1 MAKKIEKVLVV
12 NCGSSSLK
20 FQLFDMRGE
29 QMLCK
34 GLVERIGIAG
44 SRLAYTKTGSEK
56 IVREIPLK
64 DHVAAIGAV
73 MDVLCDPACGVV
85 RSLAEID
92 AIGHRVV
99 HGAATFAE
107 PAKITAAA
115 KKAIAKCARLAPLH
129 NPANLQ
135 GIEACEK
142 AAKGVP
148 NVDVFDTAFHQTMPG
163 CAYTYAIPR
172 AVARKY
178 GIRKYGFHGTSHKY
192 ITQAAAAWLKKPLRR
207 VNLVTCHL
215 GNGSSLAAVKNGECI
230 DTTMGLTPLDGL
242 IMGTRSGTIDPGV
255 LLFLG
260 RQGYSFDQLD
270 RLLNK
275 ESGFQGLAGAEGGDS
290 RDVVAKA
297 DKGDIDAVEA
307 LEAFGHRTAMYIG
320 GYNTLIG
327 GADAIVMAGGIGENA
342 AELREQIVKRLGALG
357 VKLDKKANLK
367 VRFGASGVISTK
379 DSRIPV
385 IVIPT
390 NEELMIARETVAVL
404 ANSKS

>member
-1 MAKKIEKVLVV
+1 MKKAIQKVLVV

-20 FQLFDMRGE
+20 FQLFDMKGE
-29 QMLCK
+29 TMLCK

-44 SRLAYTKTGSEK
+44 SRLVYTKTGCDK
-56 IVREIPLK
+56 VVREVAMK
-64 DHVAAIGAV
+64 NHVEAIAQV
-73 MDVLCDPACGVV
+73 MAVLCDPQCGVV
-85 RSLAEID
+85 KSLGEID

-99 HGAATFAE
+99 HGGDKFSA

-115 KKAIAKCARLAPLH
+115 KALIRKCVPLAPLH

-148 NVDVFDTAFHQTMPG
+148 NVGVFDTAFHQTMPG
-163 CAYTYAIPR
+163 CAYQYALPR
-172 AVARKY
+172 KVAKKF
-178 GIRKYGFHGTSHKY
+178 GIRKYGFHGTSHKF
-192 ITQAAAAWLKKPLRR
+192 ITQAAAAWLKKPLKK

-260 RQGYSFDQLD
+260 KQGYTFDQLD

-275 ESGFQGLAGAEGGDS
+275 ESGFQGLAGAQGGDS

-297 DKGDIDAVEA
+297 EKGDIDAVEA

-357 VKLDKKANLK
+357 VKLDPKANLK

-379 DSRIPV
+379 DSKIPV

-404 ANSKS
+404 KG

>member
-1 MAKKIEKVLVV
+1 MKAIQKVLVV

-20 FQLFDMRGE
+20 FQLFDMKGE
-29 QMLCK
+29 KMLCK

-44 SRLAYTKTGSEK
+44 SRLVYTKTGSEK
-56 IVREIPLK
+56 VVREVEMK
-64 DHVAAIGAV
+64 DHVEAIQQVMAV
-73 MDVLCDPACGVV
+73 LTDAEVGVIKT
-85 RSLAEID
+85 LKELD

-99 HGAATFAE
+99 HGGEKFSASVKVLAATKKE
-107 PAKITAAA
+107 IGKISP
-115 KKAIAKCARLAPLH
+115 LAPLH

-148 NVDVFDTAFHQTMPG
+148 NVVVFDTAFHQTMPG
-163 CAYTYAIPR
+163 CAYQYALPR

-178 GIRKYGFHGTSHKY
+178 GIRKYGFHGTSHKF
-192 ITQAAAAWLKKPLRR
+192 ITQAAAAWLKKPLKK

-215 GNGSSLAAVKNGECI
+215 GNGSSLAAVKNGACM

-242 IMGTRSGTIDPGV
+242 IMGTRSGTLDPAV
-255 LLFLG
+255 IFFLA
-260 RQGYSFDQLD
+260 RQGYTLDQLD
-270 RLLNK
+270 KMLNK
-275 ESGFQGLAGAEGGDS
+275 ESGFQGLTGAFGGDT

-297 DKGDIDAVEA
+297 GKGDVDAIEA
-307 LEAFGHRTAMYIG
+307 LEAFGHRAALYIG

-357 VKLDKKANLK
+357 VKLDKKANK
-367 VRFGASGVISTK
+367 AMFGGKSGVISTA
-379 DSRIPV
+379 DSKIPV
-385 IVIPT
+385 VVIPT
-390 NEELMIARETVAVL
+390 NEELMIARETVQVL
-404 ANSKS
+404 VK